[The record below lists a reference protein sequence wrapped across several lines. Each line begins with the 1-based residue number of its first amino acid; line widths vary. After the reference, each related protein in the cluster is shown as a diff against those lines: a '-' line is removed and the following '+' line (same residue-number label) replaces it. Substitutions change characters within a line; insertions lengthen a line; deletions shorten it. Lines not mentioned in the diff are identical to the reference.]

1 MKKMTS
7 LIMVVIILTAMMI
20 TGVAAETYVTV
31 TVEGETVDFPDA
43 QPFIDANNRTL
54 VPVRFISEALGGQ
67 VNWDGDLQQVTITY
81 NNKIIRLIINK
92 KEISIDGQ
100 AQVMDTQA
108 ILKDARTFV
117 PVRFVSEAMGAN
129 VEWDSVNFTVI
140 ITLKSDKPVDIERMT
155 REEIIHQLKEYPY
168 IEDDWGTGF
177 LEDYKWLTKQD
188 GADKVK
194 EYVEIGKSY
203 METFYNV
210 DYRTYNKSAYIDK
223 LKWFFLESG
232 SWIADDYVHRTN
244 EEHMNYWADMIVEKQ
259 IAIHTEFITD
269 ETCIYTNGSTLIR
282 GRMNYIIESCNDMEW
297 LKKYTR
303 YGDVELGKKYTC
315 IVDIELANMA
325 RNAQEKWETAELLVS
340 DEHFIMQVKEVK

>member
-1 MKKMTS
+1 
-7 LIMVVIILTAMMI
+7 
-20 TGVAAETYVTV
+20 
-31 TVEGETVDFPDA
+31 
-43 QPFIDANNRTL
+43 
-54 VPVRFISEALGGQ
+54 
-67 VNWDGDLQQVTITY
+67 
-81 NNKIIRLIINK
+81 
-92 KEISIDGQ
+92 
-100 AQVMDTQA
+100 MDTQA

-140 ITLKSDKPVDIERMT
+140 ITLKSDKAVDLDGMT

-168 IEDDWGTGF
+168 LEDDWGTGF
-177 LEDYKWLTKQD
+177 LEDHKWLTKQD

-194 EYVEIGKSY
+194 EYVEIGKKSY

-223 LKWFFLESG
+223 LKWFFFLESG

-244 EEHMNYWADMIVEKQ
+244 EEHMNYWADMIVEKKQ

-303 YGDVELGKKYTC
+303 YGDVELGKKN
-315 IVDIELANMA
+315 I
-325 RNAQEKWETAELLVS
+325 LV
-340 DEHFIMQVKEVK
+340 